1 MCKKVSG
8 RLGLPGALMKGTR
21 AGSELS
27 GVGVRIGG
35 GGVLSDRLRVESR
48 ESPSAAL
55 GRGRSRETARSSSHT
70 M

>member
-1 MCKKVSG
+1 
-8 RLGLPGALMKGTR
+8 
-21 AGSELS
+21 LS